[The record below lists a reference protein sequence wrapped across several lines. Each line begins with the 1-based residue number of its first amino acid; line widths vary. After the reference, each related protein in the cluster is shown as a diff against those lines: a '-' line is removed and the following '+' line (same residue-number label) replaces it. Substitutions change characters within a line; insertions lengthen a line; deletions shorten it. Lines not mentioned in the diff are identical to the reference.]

1 MADCVGLPCPYSFKI
16 TLLACGMQQIIL
28 FFFKRKMTKVLFG
41 LMEHNGMKWIR
52 VEWNRAE

>member
-1 MADCVGLPCPYSFKI
+1 MSLLLQNNVIGLWHATNLK
-16 TLLACGMQQIIL
+16 QQIIF

-41 LMEHNGMKWIR
+41 LMEHNEMKWIR